1 MLVVLNTVDRAIR
14 MFRAVESSSA
24 LDGAWLF
31 RCRGQACPHHGRF
44 APEDRAVLD
53 KATSVRMGKGTPPG
67 PVLLIGTQTLEQ
79 SLDIDADL
87 LITDLAPSDV
97 LLQRVGRL
105 HRHNRT
111 RPPGYENARCVVLV
125 PDRSLETG
133 LDSRGEVSGDF
144 KRIGYGSVYED
155 LRSLEMTYR
164 TLTREA
170 DGGDTTG

>member
-1 MLVVLNTVDRAIR
+1 M
-14 MFRAVESSSA
+14 
-24 LDGAWLF
+24 
-31 RCRGQACPHHGRF
+31 
-44 APEDRAVLD
+44 LD

-111 RPPGYENARCVVLV
+111 RPPGYENARCVLLV

-164 TLTREA
+164 TLHKRPTVVIPQDNRFLVERV
-170 DGGDTTG
+170 THP